1 MAWGCRIGCRQSY
14 CHEKVIHSPDANRD
28 REKDDDLQLAAR
40 WRREIQSAGRSA
52 KQDLGRPEDRVDVVR
67 G

>member
-1 MAWGCRIGCRQSY
+1 M
-14 CHEKVIHSPDANRD
+14 IHSPDANRD
-28 REKDDDLQLAAR
+28 REKDADLQLAAR

-52 KQDLGRPEDRVDVVR
+52 KQDLGRQEDRVDVVR